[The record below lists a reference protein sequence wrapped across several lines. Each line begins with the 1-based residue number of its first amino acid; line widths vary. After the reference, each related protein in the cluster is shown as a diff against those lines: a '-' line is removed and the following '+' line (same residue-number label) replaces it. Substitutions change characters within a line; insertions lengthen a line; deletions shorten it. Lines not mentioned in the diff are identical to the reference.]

1 MFSWVNGGNSGVFA
15 FLPSL
20 TAEKAQPHRDG
31 ETVPFRLLLLGKP
44 EDSIHMPRGFVGDR
58 EGDVADEEV
67 DDGGFGDDICMQK
80 AFLFSYCES
89 KNEFRRF

>member
-1 MFSWVNGGNSGVFA
+1 
-15 FLPSL
+15 
-20 TAEKAQPHRDG
+20 
-31 ETVPFRLLLLGKP
+31 
-44 EDSIHMPRGFVGDR
+44 MPRGFVGDR